1 MNNILVFGHKSPDT
15 DTITSSVVMANLEK
29 MLGNDAIACRLGNL
43 NKETKFVFDYLG
55 MEEPKLIEK
64 VEKGQ
69 NVILVDHNESKQ
81 SADGINEA
89 NILKVV
95 DHHSIDFKTGY
106 PLFYHAEPV
115 GCTATILYKLY
126 NQNNIEIEK
135 NMAILMLS
143 AIISDTLLF
152 KSPTCTNQDKE
163 VAQKLNEIAKL
174 DIEKY
179 GMEMLKAGT
188 DLSDFSEEELI
199 GLDAKEFEIA
209 NKNVVVAQIN
219 VVDIND
225 VMLKKDKLEVAIKKV
240 ISEKNLGLFFF
251 AITDIIN
258 SNSQVIAIGEMASI
272 VEKAYNVKLNNN
284 TALLEGVVSRK
295 KQIIPV
301 LTQSAQ

>member
-89 NILKVV
+89 NIFKVV

>member
-43 NKETKFVFDYLG
+43 NKETKFVFEYLG

-225 VMLKKDKLEVAIKKV
+225 VMLKKDKLEAAIKKV

>member
-272 VEKAYNVKLNNN
+272 VEKAYNVKLSNN

>member
-1 MNNILVFGHKSPDT
+1 
-15 DTITSSVVMANLEK
+15 
-29 MLGNDAIACRLGNL
+29 
-43 NKETKFVFDYLG
+43 
-55 MEEPKLIEK
+55 
-64 VEKGQ
+64 
-69 NVILVDHNESKQ
+69 
-81 SADGINEA
+81 
-89 NILKVV
+89 
-95 DHHSIDFKTGY
+95 
-106 PLFYHAEPV
+106 
-115 GCTATILYKLY
+115 
-126 NQNNIEIEK
+126 
-135 NMAILMLS
+135 
-143 AIISDTLLF
+143 
-152 KSPTCTNQDKE
+152 
-163 VAQKLNEIAKL
+163 
-174 DIEKY
+174 
-179 GMEMLKAGT
+179 MEMLKAGT

-225 VMLKKDKLEVAIKKV
+225 VMLKKDKLEAAIKKV

>member
-1 MNNILVFGHKSPDT
+1 M
-15 DTITSSVVMANLEK
+15 
-29 MLGNDAIACRLGNL
+29 
-43 NKETKFVFDYLG
+43 
-55 MEEPKLIEK
+55 
-64 VEKGQ
+64 
-69 NVILVDHNESKQ
+69 
-81 SADGINEA
+81 
-89 NILKVV
+89 
-95 DHHSIDFKTGY
+95 
-106 PLFYHAEPV
+106 FYHAEPV

-163 VAQKLNEIAKL
+163 VAQKLHEIAKL

>member
-81 SADGINEA
+81 SVDGINEA

-126 NQNNIEIEK
+126 NQIYLYFV
-135 NMAILMLS
+135 LM
-143 AIISDTLLF
+143 
-152 KSPTCTNQDKE
+152 
-163 VAQKLNEIAKL
+163 
-174 DIEKY
+174 
-179 GMEMLKAGT
+179 
-188 DLSDFSEEELI
+188 
-199 GLDAKEFEIA
+199 
-209 NKNVVVAQIN
+209 
-219 VVDIND
+219 
-225 VMLKKDKLEVAIKKV
+225 
-240 ISEKNLGLFFF
+240 
-251 AITDIIN
+251 
-258 SNSQVIAIGEMASI
+258 
-272 VEKAYNVKLNNN
+272 
-284 TALLEGVVSRK
+284 
-295 KQIIPV
+295 
-301 LTQSAQ
+301 

>member
-1 MNNILVFGHKSPDT
+1 MNNILVLGHKSPDT

>member
-1 MNNILVFGHKSPDT
+1 MNNVLVFGHKSPDT

>member
-55 MEEPKLIEK
+55 IEEPKLIEK

-240 ISEKNLGLFFF
+240 ISKKNLGLFFF

>member
-1 MNNILVFGHKSPDT
+1 MNNILVLGHKSPDT

-43 NKETKFVFDYLG
+43 NKETKFVFEYLG

>member
-81 SADGINEA
+81 SVDGINEA